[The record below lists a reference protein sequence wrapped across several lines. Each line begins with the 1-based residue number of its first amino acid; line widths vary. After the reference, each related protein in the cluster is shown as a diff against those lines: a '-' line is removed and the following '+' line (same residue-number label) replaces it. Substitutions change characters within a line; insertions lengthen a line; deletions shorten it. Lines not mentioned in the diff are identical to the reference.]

1 MNIGKPL
8 LTACMTAV
16 AVTLLFTWLPH
27 AAWQHTAN
35 PGEVAVFHATP
46 AVRLTNSNL
55 VDVLIAIQ
63 LNERLSKAEWSNGI
77 LSVDMRVSASGGRP
91 SLWFADVEKLV
102 RVSFLQLENV
112 KRVLIRIV
120 EEKPDGAALLAAV
133 DVRKTDDWLIQEMD
147 RLAQSD
153 PVHDELWRKRL
164 RVSFTSAW
172 EERFGPVSGFTVK
185 PASISQL

>member
-8 LTACMTAV
+8 LTACVTAV
-16 AVTLLFTWLPH
+16 AVTLLFTWVPH
-27 AAWQHTAN
+27 AAWQQKAN
-35 PGEVAVFHATP
+35 SREVAVFHSTP

-63 LNERLSKAEWSNGI
+63 LNERLNKAEWSNGI
-77 LSVDMRVSASGGRP
+77 LSVDMRVSTSTGRP
-91 SLWFADVEKLV
+91 SVWFTDVEKLV
-102 RVSFLQLENV
+102 RVSFMQLENV
-112 KRVLIRIV
+112 KRVLIRIIEV
-120 EEKPDGAALLAAV
+120 SQGGDALLAAV

-147 RLAQSD
+147 RLSQAD

-172 EERFGPVSGFTVK
+172 EERLGPISGFTVK
-185 PASISQL
+185 PSFHSQL